1 MEIAVRWVYQ
11 AVKDKHGITLEAGQ
25 KPALCFKGR
34 KFMLCVT
41 AGHPVKVLKR
51 PVEDLDKCRMVT
63 YEGGEYSIARAVE
76 QFALLGDRNGMTEKA
91 KQLLARAT
99 TMVDDLDEDEYTDE
113 EDMTMRI
120 IGEKNADEVTGE
132 LTQGDNAGNTTS
144 SDTNSTTVQEN
155 NTVATKTTKAK
166 AKRVKKDKPAGSPK
180 AVKTKAPKKTA
191 APKGPK
197 VKKDKKDYVPSPE
210 SKIGKAIA
218 FMKAEIKEAGGASK
232 LERGWLKDL
241 FERTAKKIGVAVATA
256 QTQYNRGIRA
266 KAK

>member
-41 AGHPVKVLKR
+41 AGHPVRVLKR
-51 PVEDLDKCRMVT
+51 PVEDLDKCRMVI

-76 QFALLGDRNGMTEKA
+76 QFALLGERNGMTEKA
-91 KQLLARAT
+91 RQLLARAT
-99 TMVDDLDEDEYTDE
+99 SMVDDFDETEYNDE

-120 IGEKNADEVTGE
+120 IGEKTAEEVTGE
-132 LTQGDNAGNTTS
+132 LTQGDNAGDTTS
-144 SDTNSTTVQEN
+144 SDTNTTTEEN
-155 NTVATKTTKAK
+155 NTMATKAK
-166 AKRVKKDKPAGSPK
+166 TKRGKKDKPAGSPK

-218 FMKAEIKEAGGASK
+218 FMKVEIKEAGGMSK
-232 LERGWLKDL
+232 LDRGFLKTL
-241 FERTAKKIGVAVATA
+241 FERTAKKTGVAVATA
-256 QTQYNRGIRA
+256 QTQYNRQIRS